1 MAIGGLAT
9 INLLEVIKYGGGYR
23 IIIFFKLSIQ
33 SFFLKISKILPAHII
48 QMEIGGIIKIIVAVV
63 QLHLLIISR

>member
-1 MAIGGLAT
+1 MAFGGLAI
-9 INLLEVIKYGGGYR
+9 INLLEVIKYGGYR